1 MTRLPELQRQLI
13 AAAAALGEGE
23 REGASPASPA
33 PARRPRV
40 RRLPATRVLVLTV
53 LTVLVLAAL
62 AVAATG
68 LLGSGADVPTRSG
81 RPPQPTTALG
91 VPTAP
96 ISPLVQVADPAGGLP
111 WGLRTF
117 HTSRGYAC
125 LQVGRVQDGRLGL
138 LGRDGAFDDDG
149 LFHAL
154 KPQVLDQSTCAPLD
168 GAGHGF
174 LVLHYA
180 AYPGSGLGRG
190 CLTVPEVE
198 PGDDPRPA
206 CPTGDLRR
214 LDFGLLGPHATAVT
228 SRAADGTLHTTP
240 AVRGTG
246 AFLVV
251 APQETQPPVTPG
263 RRRTD
268 ADDEYLVGRSPAS
281 LSIAQVHYDDGSVC
295 HVHHGFSSN
304 GGCPAVGLVPV
315 HVRAPTRAA
324 VATPM
329 RVQLHPG
336 RNGTADVSF
345 RARVAT
351 TSSRAAYYLMVYP
364 PAEGCQ
370 HRGAVGNPIWRDVA
384 VGQTVSV
391 KPLLP
396 GGDCHGRYRFVLSY
410 RVQTVR
416 STTAGV
422 TNLRYPGTIV
432 ATRTLTVR

>member
-23 REGASPASPA
+23 REGAPAADPRA
-33 PARRPRV
+33 ARRPRV

-125 LQVGRVQDGRLGL
+125 MQIGRVQNGQLGL

-154 KPQVLDQSTCAPLD
+154 KPQVLDVGNCAPLD

-180 AYPGSGLGRG
+180 GYPAGGLVSG
-190 CLTVPEVE
+190 CLPPPYTE
-198 PGDDPRPA
+198 PGPDPRPA

-251 APQETQPPVTPG
+251 APQETQPPLTPG
-263 RRRTD
+263 RRRTN

-281 LSIAQVHYDDGSVC
+281 LSIVQVRYDDGSVC
-295 HVHHGFSSN
+295 HVRHGFSSD

-315 HVRAPTRAA
+315 RVRLPTRAA

-329 RVQLHPG
+329 DIELHPG
-336 RNGTADVSF
+336 PKGTADVSF

-351 TSSRAAYYLMVYP
+351 TSARAAYYLMVYP
-364 PAEGCQ
+364 PTQDCQ
-370 HRGAVGNPIWRDVA
+370 QLGAVGNPIWRNVA

-396 GGDCHGRYRFVLSY
+396 GGDCRGPYRFVLSY

>member
-1 MTRLPELQRQLI
+1 
-13 AAAAALGEGE
+13 
-23 REGASPASPA
+23 
-33 PARRPRV
+33 
-40 RRLPATRVLVLTV
+40 VLVLTV

-125 LQVGRVQDGRLGL
+125 LQVGRVQNGQLGL
-138 LGRDGAFDDDG
+138 LGRDGAFDGDG

-154 KPQVLDQSTCAPLD
+154 KPQVLDQGNCAPLD

-180 AYPGSGLGRG
+180 AYPGSGLASG
-190 CLTVPEVE
+190 CLDPRWTAL
-198 PGDDPRPA
+198 PGGNDPRPA
-206 CPTGDLRR
+206 CPTRDLRR

-251 APQETQPPVTPG
+251 APQEPQPPMTPG
-263 RRRTD
+263 RRRTN
-268 ADDEYLVGRSPAS
+268 ADDAYLVGRSPAS
-281 LSIAQVHYDDGSVC
+281 LSIAEVHYDDGSVC
-295 HVHHGFSSN
+295 HVHHSFSSN

-315 HVRAPTRAA
+315 RVREPSRAA
-324 VATPM
+324 VATPIH
-329 RVQLHPG
+329 VKLHPG
-336 RNGTADVSF
+336 PSGTAEVSF

-351 TSSRAAYYLMVYP
+351 TSARSAYYLMVYP

-370 HRGAVGNPIWRDVA
+370 HQGAIGNTIWRNVA
-384 VGQTVSV
+384 VGQRVSV

-396 GGDCHGRYRFVLSY
+396 GHDCHGRYRFLLSY
-410 RVQTVR
+410 RVQTAR
-416 STTAGV
+416 STAGGV